1 VPPAHTG
8 PSLRSEG
15 HAAGACLAQP
25 AINAVSEYDQHDV
38 ERRRTPT
45 PEAKVHF
52 GKWSPWIWIVP
63 ALAVF
68 LAGYLIIRYG
78 FFGGG
83 DITVRF
89 ADARG
94 LDRYSPVRFR
104 GAKVGTVQ
112 KITID
117 DQLKQVVVRISL
129 DASMSHALN
138 TGTRFWIVEPGLEG
152 GGVSGLLGGT
162 YVGIAP
168 GEGDSTRDFKGQE
181 YAPLLTPPEAGRTVI
196 LETHGLNPVAVG
208 APVQFHG
215 IRAGNILGAEYDE
228 QRKLTAIHAFVVQRF
243 AGHVTQNARFWRSG
257 GLSFSIGG
265 GGISMSGASL
275 ASLINSP
282 VEFTTPD
289 VMPGAP
295 VADGTRFTLFDS
307 QQQAE
312 AAGEGLTYAVYFPG
326 PVNGLAAG
334 TPVRMKGVEVGMVRD
349 VRLRYLPQTGT
360 LETPVTIEIDPRKLE
375 LPVDRLALNNA
386 LARLVNRG
394 MRATLASSL
403 VLPGASGISLDIVA
417 RAGTAR
423 LAVEH
428 DPPII
433 PASQTG
439 NGIDSILA
447 RVQALPIEDIARNL
461 QSTTARVD
469 QLVHDPALSESIQRV
484 NRSLADIEKITAT
497 TRENVGPVIQSLR
510 NAAAAAEGAAGRANQ
525 LLATAPQQNYDL
537 GALIKELTRAA
548 ESIRA
553 LADYLTEN
561 PDALLKGRR

>member
-1 VPPAHTG
+1 M
-8 PSLRSEG
+8 
-15 HAAGACLAQP
+15 
-25 AINAVSEYDQHDV
+25 SEYDQHDV
-38 ERRRTPT
+38 ERRQTPT

-68 LAGYLIIRYG
+68 IAGYLIVRYG

-83 DITVRF
+83 NITVRF

-117 DQLKQVVVRISL
+117 KELKQVVVSISM

-152 GGVSGLLGGT
+152 GGLSGILGGS

-168 GEGDSTRDFKGQE
+168 GGGDSSREFKGQE
-181 YAPLLTPPEAGRTVI
+181 YAPVLTPPEAGRTVI
-196 LETHGLNPVAVG
+196 LETHGLNPAAVG

-215 IRAGNILGAEYDE
+215 IRAGQVLGAEYE
-228 QRKLTAIHAFVVQRF
+228 EARHVTAIHAFVVQRF
-243 AGHVTQNARFWRSG
+243 ASHVTQNARFWRGG
-257 GLSFSIGG
+257 GLSLSLSG
-265 GGISMSGASL
+265 GGISMGGASL
-275 ASLINSP
+275 SALLNAPI
-282 VEFTTPD
+282 EFTSPD
-289 VMPGAP
+289 DMPGAP
-295 VADGTRFTLFDS
+295 VAEGTRFLLYDS

-312 AAGEGLTYAVYFPG
+312 AAGEGLIYVTYFPG
-326 PVNGLAAG
+326 PVNGLEAG
-334 TPVRMKGVEVGMVRD
+334 TAVRMKGVDVGRVRD
-349 VRLRYLPQTGT
+349 VRLRYVAQTAT

-375 LPVDRLALNNA
+375 LPVDRMAMNNA

-403 VLPGASGISLDIVA
+403 VLPGASGVSLDIVA
-417 RAGTAR
+417 RPGTAR

-433 PASQTG
+433 PAAQSG
-439 NGIDSILA
+439 SGIEGALA
-447 RVQALPIEDIARNL
+447 SVNQLAARIQALPIEQIARNL
-461 QSTTARVD
+461 ESTTARVN
-469 QLVHDPALSESIQRV
+469 QMVHDPALNESLQRV
-484 NRSLADIEKITAT
+484 NRALADIEKVAAVTK
-497 TRENVGPVIQSLR
+497 ENIGPIAQSLR
-510 NAAAAAEGAAGRANQ
+510 SAATAAETAAGRANQ

-561 PDALLKGRR
+561 PDALLKGRK

>member
-1 VPPAHTG
+1 
-8 PSLRSEG
+8 
-15 HAAGACLAQP
+15 
-25 AINAVSEYDQHDV
+25 VSEYDQHDV

-45 PEAKVHF
+45 PEAKVHLA
-52 GKWSPWIWIVP
+52 KWSPWIWIVP

-68 LAGYLIIRYG
+68 IAGYLIIRYG
-78 FFGGG
+78 YFGGG
-83 DITVRF
+83 SVTVRF

-117 DQLKQVVVRISL
+117 KDLKQVVVGISM

-138 TGTRFWIVEPGLEG
+138 QGTHFWIVEPGLEG
-152 GGVSGLLGGT
+152 GGLSGILGGT
-162 YVGIAP
+162 YIGIAP
-168 GEGDSTRDFKGQE
+168 GQGKSTRDFKGQE
-181 YAPLLTPPEAGRTVI
+181 YAPVLTPAEAGRTVI
-196 LETHGLNPVAVG
+196 LETTGLNPVAVG

-215 IRAGNILGAEYDE
+215 IRAGQILGSEYDE
-228 QRKLTAIHAFVVQRF
+228 QRHLTAIHAFVVQRF
-243 AGHVTQNARFWRSG
+243 ANHVRQHARFWRAG
-257 GLSFSIGG
+257 GLGLTFSG

-275 ASLINSP
+275 ASLINAP

-289 VMPGAP
+289 VMPGEP
-295 VADGTRFTLFDS
+295 VAEGTHFILYDS

-312 AAGEGLTYAVYFPG
+312 AAGEGLTYVTYFPG
-326 PVNGLAAG
+326 PANGLAAG
-334 TPVRMKGVEVGMVRD
+334 TPVQMKGVEVGRVRD
-349 VRLRYLPQTGT
+349 VRLRYVPQTAS

-375 LPVDRLALNNA
+375 LPVDRMAMNNA
-386 LARLVNRG
+386 LARLVYKG
-394 MRATLASSL
+394 MRATLNSSL
-403 VLPGASGISLDIVA
+403 VLPGASGISLDTVA
-417 RAGTAR
+417 RPGTAR

-439 NGIDSILA
+439 GGVENLLA
-447 RVQALPIEDIARNL
+447 RIQALPIEDIARNL

-469 QLVHDPALSESIQRV
+469 QLVHDPALTESMQRV
-484 NRSLADIEKITAT
+484 NRSLADLEKITAV
-497 TRENVGPVIQSLR
+497 TRENIGPITQSLR
-510 NAAAAAEGAAGRANQ
+510 NAATAAETAAGRANQ

-561 PDALLKGRR
+561 PDALLKGRGK